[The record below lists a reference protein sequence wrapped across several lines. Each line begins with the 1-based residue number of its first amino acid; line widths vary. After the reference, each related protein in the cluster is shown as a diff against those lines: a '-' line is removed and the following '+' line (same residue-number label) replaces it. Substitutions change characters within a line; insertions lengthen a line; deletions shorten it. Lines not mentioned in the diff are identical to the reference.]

1 MLNRCM
7 AADIP
12 GRQTHLI
19 SENEYTKF
27 GKTLNINQN
36 KKTLNRNQ
44 NKKNLNK
51 TTENLTEKQ
60 TSEGELRRVEDR
72 TGTGTGTVVAEVP
85 LRSKKK
91 TKRRRNAGEVGEG
104 SRGI

>member
-27 GKTLNINQN
+27 GKTLNINKN

-72 TGTGTGTVVAEVP
+72 TGTAVAEVP